1 MPTPNDLLDCQD
13 FPLVLQMPEIIKEE
27 KSEMLKSYY
36 KLHLEKMHP
45 GVIKSLGY
53 ANETILFEKKN
64 HKENLYHESK
74 YPKKREKNPIFLF
87 NFLFHLG

>member
-1 MPTPNDLLDCQD
+1 
-13 FPLVLQMPEIIKEE
+13 MPEIIKEE

-53 ANETILFEKKN
+53 ANETILFEKK
-64 HKENLYHESK
+64 S
-74 YPKKREKNPIFLF
+74 
-87 NFLFHLG
+87 